1 MPDDIRDVSRNMIER
16 ASREIR
22 LVSKREKRDTRS
34 DACAENPN
42 SFVPFV
48 LQPTHG
54 GTSVQHRLSH
64 RLDRAADVRADQ
76 VIGAFEFRGSS
87 LQVIRQRQSQ
97 CRHADEIEYP
107 AIGERLMC
115 TSSGDKKMLTTVGD
129 PGSDATGF
137 TRVTRPSAGA
147 TTTFGSSGGTRC
159 GSRKKYAIKAAT
171 IRNNTLTYHNPRIAV
186 AILTNSGTR
195 MNGIP
200 SRTILNG
207 FVLRT
212 LYFVLGFFVF
222 SQWSVVSCPL
232 TKYKHQEPI
241 LTSKGTRNF
250 GSTSPSILNSE
261 KPPLGSFSGSD
272 SVLFDIAPSS
282 NTSDPL
288 GPVSSS

>member
-1 MPDDIRDVSRNMIER
+1 
-16 ASREIR
+16 
-22 LVSKREKRDTRS
+22 
-34 DACAENPN
+34 
-42 SFVPFV
+42 
-48 LQPTHG
+48 
-54 GTSVQHRLSH
+54 
-64 RLDRAADVRADQ
+64 
-76 VIGAFEFRGSS
+76 
-87 LQVIRQRQSQ
+87 
-97 CRHADEIEYP
+97 
-107 AIGERLMC
+107 MC

-232 TKYKHQEPI
+232 TKYKHQEQRTNI
-241 LTSKGTRNF
+241 NVKGDAQLWFHVPFN
-250 GSTSPSILNSE
+250 P
-261 KPPLGSFSGSD
+261 KLGETAAGQFQW
-272 SVLFDIAPSS
+272 L
-282 NTSDPL
+282 
-288 GPVSSS
+288 